1 MPRTF
6 LVRRTALQFENPSST
21 ESEED
26 SEINSTELHV
36 NHNNKDLSVHESSP
50 AIPLVEPRVKEEEI
64 EFVSEALNLPEV
76 VPSDKSPTYLSRA
89 ISKVITV
96 DSVTGAIE
104 NKTSSKSFIK
114 EEIPDPELDAEVAY
128 HTDRSFSS
136 STRDISTCS
145 RPISISSV
153 ESTGSQVHHSNTYS
167 DISES
172 SLQEHIQERIATLS
186 LPLITPHQPLPPFAS
201 LAYNVFVSSRKTMG
215 ETLQETVTMDTQPT
229 TVMKLPLRFPLNNDQ
244 DQCSFKNE
252 RLADDGQNCEN
263 KQIKETRVKSNDEI
277 SEKKFESSEQKQFKV
292 NPKETIKSAPK
303 IWNPFHHVSTPKTN
317 KVLPVSP
324 AFNSPVSQIVNNLRS
339 PHLPQ
344 PVINYATPL
353 IANSYHHSERLDS
366 PQMRIPEVRIPDAE
380 RCYNFSYSTRSPF
393 LRKPGSSF
401 QTVPQINA
409 SQNVNSVFSP
419 RIPSPFLPYRSHC
432 TPESYA
438 SSTMPP
444 SRTSTPTITPIPT
457 TPIHR
462 ITPISTTPI
471 RSIPEVHMSNAQKR
485 SCTPVS
491 ETPKRLRIDNVPFQI
506 YKESPTQ
513 SFDQCFQNLPYRC
526 PITPVITNNAS
537 QNQENTSVN
546 RTPVT
551 HLQQRA
557 ALQHGSPILAPS
569 SISKENIPNQSSKDV
584 VLKVVKTQQTP
595 QKFEVINGGYGIKNP
610 SFVPPKPADITNIQQ
625 DENGKGSFMCKVCG
639 KEFTIQRLL
648 NRHLK
653 CHSEAKR
660 YLCTFCGKGFNDT
673 FDLKRH
679 TRIHTGVKPY
689 KCEHC
694 EKAFTQRCS
703 LESHSRKVHS
713 MELSY
718 GYKQRRNKTYVCEDC
733 GHSTTD
739 PQVHFKHLKDHHPN
753 CPALAKPH
761 DKRHFKFQANG
772 RPSGSPL
779 RLRH

>member
-6 LVRRTALQFENPSST
+6 LVRRTALQFETPSST
-21 ESEED
+21 ESEEE

-36 NHNNKDLSVHESSP
+36 NRNNKDLSVPESSND
-50 AIPLVEPRVKEEEI
+50 IPLVEPRVKEEEV
-64 EFVSEALNLPEV
+64 EVESEASNLPAV
-76 VPSDKSPTYLSRA
+76 VSCDKSPTYLSRA

-104 NKTSSKSFIK
+104 NKTSSVNTFIK

-136 STRDISTCS
+136 STRDNSTCS

-153 ESTGSQVHHSNTYS
+153 ESSESQVNHSNTYS

-172 SLQEHIQERIATLS
+172 SFQEHIQGRIAPLS

-201 LAYNVFVSSRKTMG
+201 LAYNVFISSRQTMG

-229 TVMKLPLRFPLNNDQ
+229 TIMKLPLRFPLNNDQ
-244 DQCSFKNE
+244 DQCSYKND
-252 RLADDGQNCEN
+252 RLTHDGQKCVNE
-263 KQIKETRVKSNDEI
+263 QIKDTRVKSTEEK
-277 SEKKFESSEQKQFKV
+277 SEKKSETSEQKQIKD
-292 NPKETIKSAPK
+292 NSKETIKSAPK

-324 AFNSPVSQIVNNLRS
+324 AFNSPVSHIVNNLRS
-339 PHLPQ
+339 PYLPP
-344 PVINYATPL
+344 PVVNYATPL
-353 IANSYHHSERLDS
+353 IANSYRHSERLDS
-366 PQMRIPEVRIPDAE
+366 PQMRTPEARISEAE
-380 RCYNFSYSTRSPF
+380 RCYNFSYSSRSPF
-393 LRKPGSSF
+393 LREPGSSF

-409 SQNVNSVFSP
+409 SQNLNSVFSP
-419 RIPSPFLPYRSHC
+419 RIPSPFLPYRTHC

-438 SSTMPP
+438 SSTVPP
-444 SRTSTPTITPIPT
+444 SRTSTPTITPHPT

-462 ITPISTTPI
+462 ITPISSTPI
-471 RSIPEVHMSNAQKR
+471 RSIPEAHMPNAQKR
-485 SCTPVS
+485 PCTPVS
-491 ETPKRLRIDNVPFQI
+491 ETPKRQRIDNVPFQI

-513 SFDQCFQNLPYRC
+513 SFDHCFQNLPYRC
-526 PITPVITNNAS
+526 SSTPVITSNDS

-551 HLQQRA
+551 HMQQRA
-557 ALQHGSPILAPS
+557 ALQHGSPILTPS
-569 SISKENIPNQSSKDV
+569 SISKENIPNQSS
-584 VLKVVKTQQTP
+584 KVVKTQQTP

-713 MELSY
+713 MELSF

-739 PQVHFKHLKDHHPN
+739 PEVHFKHLKDHHPN
-753 CPALAKPH
+753 CPALSKPH

-772 RPSGSPL
+772 RPAGSPL